1 MDISRKFIQM
11 GRTRSLRYALRPGG
25 KKYNTDADGHR
36 EAMQRTGKVYDDGK
50 LKGANVFEG
59 YLDRC
64 WADEEYKRA
73 FERWRKG
80 ERWSGTDSA
89 GDDNVEDEEV
99 QEEVKLEKMG
109 DDEAVKREP
118 GSGDPAAGEVS
129 GQGEKKVKQEPD
141 T

>member
-11 GRTRSLRYALRPGG
+11 GRTRSLRYALRRGG
-25 KKYNTDADGHR
+25 KKYETAADGSKK
-36 EAMQRTGKVYDDGK
+36 AMKRTGEVYDEGK

-80 ERWSGTDSA
+80 ERWWPSTSEA
-89 GDDNVEDEEV
+89 GEAKGLDEGD
-99 QEEVKLEKMG
+99 VKLERM
-109 DDEAVKREP
+109 DDDDV
-118 GSGDPAAGEVS
+118 
-129 GQGEKKVKQEPD
+129 VKQEPGMEGGD
-141 T
+141 EVRQSGDISVKKEPRA